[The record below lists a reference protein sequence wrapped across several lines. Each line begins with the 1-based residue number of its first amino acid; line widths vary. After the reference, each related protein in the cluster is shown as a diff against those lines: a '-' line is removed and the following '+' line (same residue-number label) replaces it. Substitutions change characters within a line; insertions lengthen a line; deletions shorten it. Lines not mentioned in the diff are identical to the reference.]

1 MVRLI
6 MLGGPGSGKGTQAN
20 KIGKDLNLT
29 VISTGNILRSAIES
43 DNVLG
48 KKAKEYVEKGELVPD
63 RMMIEFM
70 KQRLL
75 EEDVAK
81 GWVLEGY
88 PRTSFQAEELD
99 FLLEDL
105 NQKINYA
112 IYLDVSQETMIKRS
126 LNRGNIDDQ
135 LEVINKRIELFKERT
150 TPILEYYDYK
160 HTLISISAEGSIE
173 QIEQEIVDRA
183 KPFIDKIRAS

>member
-6 MLGGPGSGKGTQAN
+6 MLGGPGSGKGTQAQ

-29 VISTGNILRSAIES
+29 VISTGDILRNAILCDDE
-43 DNVLG
+43 LG
-48 KKAKEYVEKGELVPD
+48 KQAKEYVEKGELVPD

-75 EEDVAK
+75 QDDVAK

-88 PRTSFQAEELD
+88 PRTAFQAEELD
-99 FLLEDL
+99 FLLEEL

-112 IYLDVSQETMIKRS
+112 IYLDVSEKTMIQRS
-126 LNRGNIDDQ
+126 LNRGNIDDRLDALQ
-135 LEVINKRIELFKERT
+135 TRIELFKQRT
-150 TPILEYYDYK
+150 TPILEYYEYK
-160 HTLISISAEGSIE
+160 HTLISISGEGSIE
-173 QIEQEIVDRA
+173 EVEQEIFNHT
-183 KPFIDKIRAS
+183 KGI

>member
-1 MVRLI
+1 

-20 KIGKDLNLT
+20 KIGKDLNIS

-88 PRTSFQAEELD
+88 PRTAFQAEELD

-150 TPILEYYDYK
+150 IPILEYYEYK

-173 QIEQEIVDRA
+173 QTELEIVDRA
-183 KPFIDKIRAS
+183 KAFIDNIKTN